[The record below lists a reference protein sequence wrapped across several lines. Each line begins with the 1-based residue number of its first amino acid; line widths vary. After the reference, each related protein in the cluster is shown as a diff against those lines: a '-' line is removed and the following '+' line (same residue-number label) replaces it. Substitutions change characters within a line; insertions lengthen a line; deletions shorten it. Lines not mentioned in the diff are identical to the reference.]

1 MQTQS
6 ASIEELKQQ
15 LTQQQSEAARQVK
28 EVIEKWK
35 YRGVVRG
42 SQKRESQ
49 RQADAYEQQIQ
60 ALRSHLEQVTNRE
73 QQRLSAIRNRV
84 DVGSWC
90 DEDGLCTE

>member
-35 YRGVVRG
+35 
-42 SQKRESQ
+42 
-49 RQADAYEQQIQ
+49 
-60 ALRSHLEQVTNRE
+60 
-73 QQRLSAIRNRV
+73 
-84 DVGSWC
+84 
-90 DEDGLCTE
+90 